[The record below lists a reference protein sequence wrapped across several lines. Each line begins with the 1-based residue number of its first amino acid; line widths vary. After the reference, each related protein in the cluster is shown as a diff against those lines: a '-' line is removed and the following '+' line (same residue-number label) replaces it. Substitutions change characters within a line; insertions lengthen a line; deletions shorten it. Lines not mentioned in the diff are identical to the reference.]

1 MERLT
6 TNKDVSEMSM
16 YELAHNSCYAKDG
29 RARYRDYDTDIDA
42 REVAKKL
49 LSKYADMQE
58 EFTDDEEF
66 DEYMENYLSY
76 GIDHL
81 SNKKSIKVLI
91 ASFYTNLWAMAD
103 LRERLKEYEDIGL
116 TPEQLREIDKLYAE
130 KCKEL
135 AESEKRSFS
144 GLEMVKIWAKLKKL
158 KEYHDLEEQG
168 KLLKLPCAVGDI
180 IWDIDFGRPCGYEV
194 TGFSF
199 GSLNDDDWEEEKV
212 LDKVVV
218 YCTNSNGSITG
229 TFAVSEIGKSVFLT
243 KEAAEAAVKEMSK
256 CCGTS
261 R

>member
-6 TNKDVSEMSM
+6 NNKKVSEMSM
-16 YELAHNSCYAKDG
+16 YELAHNSCYAEDG
-29 RARYRDYDTDIDA
+29 RARYRDYEIDIDA
-42 REVAKKL
+42 RELTIKL
-49 LSKYADMQE
+49 LEQYADIPN
-58 EFTDDEEF
+58 EFTGDDDF
-66 DEYMENYLSY
+66 DDFMLESLQYST
-76 GIDHL
+76 D
-81 SNKKSIKVLI
+81 SILGLI
-91 ASFYTNLWAMAD
+91 TVFYRNLWAMAD
-103 LRERLKEYEDIGL
+103 LREQLKGYEDIGL
-116 TPEQLREIDKLYAE
+116 TPWQFKEIDKLYSE
-130 KCKEL
+130 KCREL
-135 AESEKRSFS
+135 ADAQRSSFS

-212 LDKVVV
+212 LDQVVV
-218 YCTNSNGSITG
+218 YYTNSNGSITG
-229 TFAVSEIGKSVFLT
+229 TFAVSEIGKTVFLT
-243 KEAAEAAVKEMSK
+243 REEAEAAVKEMSK